1 MRHYYHKL
9 WTKYPTF
16 TLFLIKLKDKIM
28 THDEKLL
35 WMLKYCK
42 RNNVT
47 LELLKET
54 RLLVFKKLG

>member
-1 MRHYYHKL
+1 
-9 WTKYPTF
+9 
-16 TLFLIKLKDKIM
+16 M

-35 WMLKYCK
+35 WLLKYCK